1 MHTWCL
7 LPVSSTVFVIVFLVW
22 LVGRVWLRVRLGATV
37 SVVPLKGSNYA
48 TWKVQAK
55 MSLRRITL
63 EDSGWYGVST
73 NTPANAV
80 AAYNSRKDIGFVG
93 RT

>member
-48 TWKVQAK
+48 T
-55 MSLRRITL
+55 
-63 EDSGWYGVST
+63 
-73 NTPANAV
+73 
-80 AAYNSRKDIGFVG
+80 
-93 RT
+93 